1 MRHILLKPA
10 ALLLFG
16 SLCSTAAFAQN
27 NSKSKTITK
36 DETVI
41 IRKDRKDGRTVVE
54 IKDGTVYVN
63 GDPVVTVHD
72 GDAAKVHKKVII
84 EDGPGG
90 SARAEAFDFGF
101 DNKDFQDMP
110 APNGQRKAM
119 LGVMTD
125 PKSAKNG
132 AVVKDVTPGSP
143 AEEAGLRSGDVITSV
158 NGNAIRN
165 AEDLVAEIGAKHEA
179 GDKVTINYERNG
191 KERTATAKLQPAQP
205 QVAMRSFRMNPED
218 MNGDL
223 PNSFFRSFPFAAM
236 DDASPSPK
244 LGISAE
250 DRADGEGVR
259 VLDVKPGSPADNAGL
274 KEGDVITRIGDDRV
288 GSVDEL
294 QMNLRNAKQGEKLK
308 LEYQRNGKMSTTD
321 VSLPKSVKR
330 KDL

>member
-41 IRKDRKDGRTVVE
+41 IRKDKKDGRTVVE
-54 IKDGTVYVN
+54 IKDGTVYVH
-63 GDPVVTVHD
+63 GDPIVTVHD
-72 GDAAKVHKKVII
+72 GDATKVHKKVII
-84 EDGPGG
+84 EDGSG
-90 SARAEAFDFGF
+90 SPRAEAFDFGF
-101 DNKDFQDMP
+101 DSKDLQDMP
-110 APNGQRKAM
+110 APNGRRKAM

-125 PKSAKNG
+125 PKSDKNG

-143 AEEAGLRSGDVITSV
+143 AEEAGLRGGDVITSV
-158 NGNAIRN
+158 DGKTINN
-165 AEDLVAEIGAKHEA
+165 AEDLVAEIGSKHEA

-191 KERTATAKLQPAQP
+191 KERTATARLQPAQP
-205 QVAMRSFRMNPED
+205 QMAMRSFRMNPED
-218 MNGDL
+218 MTGDL

-236 DDASPSPK
+236 DDASPAPK

-274 KEGDVITRIGDDRV
+274 KEGDVITQVGNDRV

-294 QMNLRNAKQGEKLK
+294 QMNLRSAKAGEKLK
-308 LEYQRNGKMSTTD
+308 LEYQRNGKMSTAEVT
-321 VSLPKSVKR
+321 LPRSVKR